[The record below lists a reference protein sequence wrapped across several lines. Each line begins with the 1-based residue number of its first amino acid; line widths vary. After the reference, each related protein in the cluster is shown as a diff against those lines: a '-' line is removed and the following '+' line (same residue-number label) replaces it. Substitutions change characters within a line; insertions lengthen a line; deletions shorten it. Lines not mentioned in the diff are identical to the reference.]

1 MLNPDTLLVDIG
13 GTNIRYA
20 FTRIGKNEFFRA
32 QKSKLESLKSF
43 DTFIKN
49 LIESKN
55 IKNIIFSVAGPK
67 VNDSISMTN
76 RNYFPF
82 PISSSF
88 LYKI

>member
-20 FTRIGKNEFFRA
+20 FARIGKNEFFGA

-55 IKNIIFSVAGPK
+55 IKNII
-67 VNDSISMTN
+67 
-76 RNYFPF
+76 
-82 PISSSF
+82 
-88 LYKI
+88 